1 MLLDPGEIGQLS
13 KHRLIDVARDV
24 GVKAFEAGVL
34 QQLGPTHALRQEIT
48 RPIGD
53 LVLNARSLARLPL
66 RRRSWTIYSAFRTP
80 IRSWVASSRSCTTFS
95 RRTWAARLSTATVGP
110 ASKSPTKR
118 GAPLT
123 CAVSKAKG
131 TNPTRHRLA

>member
-95 RRTWAARLSTATVGP
+95 RRTWAARLYRHRGTGFEVTDETRCTAYLRCIEGERNEP
-110 ASKSPTKR
+110 
-118 GAPLT
+118 
-123 CAVSKAKG
+123 
-131 TNPTRHRLA
+131 PTRHRLA